1 LWLVAF
7 QAFLRIDDIPGEST
21 SEQHPEWIDI
31 DSFSWGVSQTQIHD
45 GGAGGPAHLVNRQ
58 DVHFTSRLSTASPC
72 WEACSGTRSNQQCC
86 ETPAASRNQFAY
98 LVAPARFVVGA
109 DAGPPVGGAAER
121 GPAGGRRGR
130 TRARR

>member
-45 GGAGGPAHLVNRQ
+45 GGAGGRGAPG
-58 DVHFTSRLSTASPC
+58 
-72 WEACSGTRSNQQCC
+72 E
-86 ETPAASRNQFAY
+86 
-98 LVAPARFVVGA
+98 PARRPLHQPAEHGVTVLGSVLRHKIKSA
-109 DAGPPVGGAAER
+109 MLRDALGVS
-121 GPAGGRRGR
+121 
-130 TRARR
+130 